1 MNKLLRLAGRL
12 ATLGVVVAAIWAI
25 INHQRVVDYI
35 TVWYTQTPASVIGL
49 VERAGMNQQGVFTY
63 RATQPELAQASSFNK
78 ACAKQEEAS
87 AILGCYVRD
96 RIYVYDIT
104 DERLDGVREVTATH
118 ETLHAIWARLPGKE
132 RERLGKLL
140 DEAYAQN
147 QNEQLAE
154 RMRYYDRTEPGQ
166 RHNELHSIMG
176 TEFATLPR
184 ELEAYYSRYFHNRQ
198 QVVQLH
204 HQYERKFANLRG
216 SMTQL
221 KGQLTELAAR
231 VRQQRAQ
238 YQVQLDALNHD
249 IEVFNTEARSG
260 NMDRAS
266 YAAQRQQLSERRN
279 QLERVRADINDQV
292 ATYEQI
298 RQRYNTHVHESNS
311 LQQALDSSSSLSQPA
326 RVQ

>member
-1 MNKLLRLAGRL
+1 
-12 ATLGVVVAAIWAI
+12 
-25 INHQRVVDYI
+25 
-35 TVWYTQTPASVIGL
+35 
-49 VERAGMNQQGVFTY
+49 
-63 RATQPELAQASSFNK
+63 
-78 ACAKQEEAS
+78 
-87 AILGCYVRD
+87 
-96 RIYVYDIT
+96 
-104 DERLDGVREVTATH
+104 
-118 ETLHAIWARLPGKE
+118 
-132 RERLGKLL
+132 
-140 DEAYAQN
+140 
-147 QNEQLAE
+147 
-154 RMRYYDRTEPGQ
+154 
-166 RHNELHSIMG
+166 MG